1 DRPGRAPDPQAR
13 FPHPAARFHAGT
25 IDRPPRRLPGGHG
38 DGAGV
43 RRRVAAP
50 FDPHGIRYEPRDR
63 RARWALCGRLPR
75 IQAGHGDDEGAV
87 TTRAIATTSTKRLA
101 TESTEN
107 TKGSLATE
115 STENTKGSL
124 ATESTENTKG
134 SLATECTKNTK
145 TLVISVF
152 LVALISVP
160 SVAAQQETIA
170 EI

>member
-75 IQAGHGDDEGAV
+75 LQAGHGDDEGAV
-87 TTRAIATTSTKRLA
+87 TKRAIATKSTKRLA

-124 ATESTENTKG
+124 ATEST
-134 SLATECTKNTK
+134 
-145 TLVISVF
+145 
-152 LVALISVP
+152 
-160 SVAAQQETIA
+160 
-170 EI
+170 